1 MSSCKKASPV
11 LGAALF
17 VVLES
22 RRAGGLASISTRSW
36 SVFDSFDRGSFT
48 VLVQLLI
55 MTDQQQTDV
64 FVKFRH
70 LTHERSHSSRKQ
82 VCKFCVSGGSSG
94 PEGRLEIG
102 VPEVPE
108 VPEEEA
114 KLPSAARAS
123 FTALT
128 TVARK
133 ARPIEPFRADDDET

>member
-11 LGAALF
+11 LGAALS

-102 VPEVPE
+102 VLSLDGMERGELTVID
-108 VPEEEA
+108 VQKIARGGAA
-114 KLPSAARAS
+114 KVETKEGTENNCLP
-123 FTALT
+123 
-128 TVARK
+128 
-133 ARPIEPFRADDDET
+133 